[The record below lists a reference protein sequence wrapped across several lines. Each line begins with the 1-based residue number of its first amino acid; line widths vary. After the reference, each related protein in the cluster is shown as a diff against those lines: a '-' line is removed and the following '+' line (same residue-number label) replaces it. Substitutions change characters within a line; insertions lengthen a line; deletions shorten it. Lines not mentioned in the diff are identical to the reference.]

1 MKTFFLDHKKRF
13 LPLLYLLLS
22 ATFSFSQSRSVEVT
36 NRSPEPLQDLV
47 VELQVDQ
54 LRLPIGNYESIVAGQ
69 DAAPLEISSDIRGKQ
84 VALVP
89 INKLGAGEKTQILI
103 RPGIADFYPKRTY
116 AELSHKEG
124 GSFIPGKKYEGVY
137 YWVKPNQIKLPG
149 TFRDHSYYLKYEGPG
164 WENDKVS
171 FRFYLDNRNIIDVN
185 GKKTSSIVLPA
196 VGIDN
201 FDSYHKMALWGMDNM
216 RVGKA
221 LGLGTIASWDGTKT
235 RHVDTRD
242 STFCA
247 ITADGKLRSQIK
259 TVYYGW
265 DTGKAKTTLTSLIS
279 IDAGSRASKLE
290 LLLEQPSIQLAT
302 GIIKDKSADYITP
315 SKTTGDWTYIATFG
329 KQSLN
334 NDNQGLAVFARKSQL
349 EKIAE
354 DELNYVFIFKANSK
368 QVEYYIMPTW
378 ELDKEPIATKEE
390 FMKCINEVMNRLNN
404 PINIKLK

>member
-1 MKTFFLDHKKRF
+1 
-13 LPLLYLLLS
+13 
-22 ATFSFSQSRSVEVT
+22 
-36 NRSPEPLQDLV
+36 
-47 VELQVDQ
+47 
-54 LRLPIGNYESIVAGQ
+54 
-69 DAAPLEISSDIRGKQ
+69 
-84 VALVP
+84 
-89 INKLGAGEKTQILI
+89 
-103 RPGIADFYPKRTY
+103 
-116 AELSHKEG
+116 
-124 GSFIPGKKYEGVY
+124 
-137 YWVKPNQIKLPG
+137 
-149 TFRDHSYYLKYEGPG
+149 
-164 WENDKVS
+164 
-171 FRFYLDNRNIIDVN
+171 
-185 GKKTSSIVLPA
+185 
-196 VGIDN
+196 
-201 FDSYHKMALWGMDNM
+201 M